1 MRETLAL
8 EESEYGL
15 RVYAVAPGIADTNM
29 QALIRSADEEVFPA
43 VKKFKE
49 FKQTD
54 AFNTV
59 GLVAEHIRDLAL
71 MKNTRTTRWWYAYL
85 LKKVEFTA

>member
-59 GLVAEHIRDLAL
+59 GLVAEHIRDLAFDEE
-71 MKNTRTTRWWYAYL
+71 YAHDEVVVRIPAE
-85 LKKVEFTA
+85 KG